1 MTRYNSSLAR
11 SVVALCIAGGSTG
24 CASEAPEPNQSSSL
38 YGECSIDAQGTWTYR
53 DTRPASDLPGIAVTH
68 VLTVGGLD
76 DDTGVPMESVQAG
89 LLLGSGRFAVLSG
102 WTQLL
107 IYAPDGRQTKV
118 VGRDGEG
125 PGEFRQA
132 TRMGL
137 RAGGGIWVW
146 DLLLQRL
153 SELSPDGEF
162 LDGRTVYH
170 SDPPPPQALGLL
182 DDGSLVASQAR
193 IIRLADRQRRGV
205 WRNTVR
211 YLRQTLDGQWTSLG
225 DMPGAEMYSVDTGD
239 DVSPARVLFGATTTG
254 TVNGHLLY
262 LVDTAE
268 AAVVGMR
275 GDGTVATRINLGIEG
290 APVPAGLEETER
302 RRRSERYEYL
312 REVQLMAQVY
322 EIQRKSA
329 LAVPA
334 RDVLP
339 PVKRIRSGV
348 RDELWLQLEAGDE
361 EASRTWVLVRPYEGT
376 ARLME
381 LPDGHRF
388 LHATR
393 SSVLTTSVG
402 ALGEH
407 YVSVFDRSDGV
418 ARPGQD
424 CPRLS
429 RERRTSS

>member
-1 MTRYNSSLAR
+1 MTHA
-11 SVVALCIAGGSTG
+11 
-24 CASEAPEPNQSSSL
+24 
-38 YGECSIDAQGTWTYR
+38 
-53 DTRPASDLPGIAVTH
+53 
-68 VLTVGGLD
+68 LTVGGLD
-76 DDTGVPMESVQAG
+76 DDAGAPMESVQAG
-89 LLLGSGRFAVLSG
+89 LLLDSGRFAVLSG

-118 VGRDGEG
+118 VGREGEG

-137 RAGGGIWVW
+137 RADGGIWVW
-146 DLLLQRL
+146 DFLLQRL
-153 SELSPDGEF
+153 SEWSADGEL
-162 LDGRTVYH
+162 LDSRTVRH
-170 SDPPPPQALGLL
+170 SDPPPPQAIGLL
-182 DDGSLVASQAR
+182 DDGSLVASQTR

-211 YLRQTLDGQWTSLG
+211 YLRQSLDGQWTSLG

-239 DVSPARVLFGATTTG
+239 DVSPERVLFGATTTG

-275 GDGTVATRINLGIEG
+275 GDGTVATRIHLGIEG
-290 APVPAGLEETER
+290 APVPAGLEEKER
-302 RRRSERYEYL
+302 QRRSERYEYL

-322 EIQRKSA
+322 EIMRKTA

-339 PVKRIRSGV
+339 PVRRIESGV
-348 RDELWLQLEAGDE
+348 RDELWLQLEAGVE
-361 EASRTWVLVRPYEGT
+361 ETSRTWVVVRPHEGT
-376 ARLME
+376 ARSLE
-381 LPDGHRF
+381 VPDGHRL

-393 SSVLTTSVG
+393 ASVLTTSVG

-407 YVSVFDRSDGV
+407 YVSVFHRRDGA
-418 ARPGQD
+418 ARPGRG
-424 CPRLS
+424 CPPDT
-429 RERRTSS
+429 RTSGTDDG